1 MNNLYMVCDKL
12 EMLVDEIARKPE
24 LNWTDVERLDKILD
38 EIKDIETIMA
48 MRESGG
54 GYSGEMNNGYSGEHY
69 VRGHYSRGY
78 GDYSGDRSYGYSG
91 NRYSNGM
98 EHDGMY
104 MSGRSYGDYS
114 GYRDSRGR
122 YSRDDMME
130 RTKSQIERLM
140 NESQN
145 EEVREALQGALQRLH

>member
-1 MNNLYMVCDKL
+1 MEVLYSIEHKL
-12 EMLVDEIARKPE
+12 LELCKEINAKPS
-24 LNWTDVERLDKILD
+24 LGWSDVERLNPILD
-38 EIKDIETIMA
+38 DLEHIVTISTMIEY
-48 MRESGG
+48 GG
-54 GYSGEMNNGYSGEHY
+54 GYSGEMSNGYSGKHY

-78 GDYSGDRSYGYSG
+78 GDYSG
-91 NRYSNGM
+91 NRYSNDM
-98 EHDGMY
+98 KRDGMY

-114 GYRDSRGR
+114 GYRDYRGR

>member
-1 MNNLYMVCDKL
+1 MEVLYSIEHKL
-12 EMLVDEIARKPE
+12 LELCKEINAKPS
-24 LNWTDVERLDKILD
+24 LGWSDVEKLNPILD
-38 EIKDIETIMA
+38 DLEHIVTISTMV
-48 MRESGG
+48 EYGG
-54 GYSGEMNNGYSGEHY
+54 GYSGEMSNGYSGEHY

-78 GDYSGDRSYGYSG
+78 GDYSGDRNYGYSG